1 MKLKKGMKL
10 KNVKDIYGV
19 LHKNAVVLN
28 VYKNS
33 VPAWDTETG
42 EAFVIRNE
50 DLGLEL
56 VEKPKGWH
64 VDSLSHFDLKKCQR
78 IGRTTVFDHFIE
90 IGRLYHVE
98 RRSL

>member
-1 MKLKKGMKL
+1 MTLKKNSKL
-10 KNVKDIYGV
+10 KNVKDIYGA

-28 VYKNS
+28 IYKNS
-33 VPAWDTETG
+33 VPARDIETG

-56 VEKPKGWH
+56 AERLKGWH

-78 IGRTTVFDHFIE
+78 IGRPSSFEYVRHYVKAS
-90 IGRLYHVE
+90 R
-98 RRSL
+98 